1 MLDAITNSISSAD
14 LLQYVVRLMVIFLIS
29 PIHEFAHAW
38 SAHKLGDDT
47 AKYKGRLTL
56 SPFAHVD
63 IYGALLIFFFGFGWA
78 KPVPVNPLRFK
89 KPRLGMLITA
99 AAGPLSNLIVALIG
113 MAALQIMV
121 SVTVI
126 SGTMSYIYMML
137 YFFVIININMAV
149 FNLIPIPPLD
159 GSRILSYFTPYKV
172 DKWIN
177 EHYTIFFITLVL
189 LMSTPIL
196 NVPLNFLA
204 NLVFNVL
211 EFITSWIPMLL
222 G

>member
-1 MLDAITNSISSAD
+1 MSTETMLEYI
-14 LLQYVVRLMVIFLIS
+14 VRLMIIFLIS

-38 SAHKLGDDT
+38 SAHLLGDDT
-47 AKYKGRLTL
+47 AKYSGRLTL

-63 IYGALLIFFFGFGWA
+63 IWGALLIFFFGFGWA

-99 AAGPLSNLIVALIG
+99 AAGPLSNIVVALLG
-113 MAALQIMV
+113 MAVLQIM
-121 SVTVI
+121 STALML
-126 SGTMSYIYMML
+126 SGTTYYIYLMV

-149 FNLIPIPPLD
+149 FNLLPIPPLD

-172 DKWIN
+172 DRWIN
-177 EHYTIFFITLVL
+177 EHYTMFFIILVL

-196 NVPLNFLA
+196 GKPLSLLSELIF
-204 NLVFNVL
+204 NLL
-211 EFITSWIPMLL
+211 EFITSWIPLL
-222 G
+222 LR